1 MPIKV
6 TVTSTR
12 PSGDVRF
19 SPNDFWK
26 APEIISHIQTVYENT
41 GKLLF
46 TTNIDL
52 PPGGEMP
59 KLTNIWIEYWDSQ
72 ESIDQ
77 YWSDPMFT
85 DEYELRRNY
94 KAANNIITTVIVDQ
108 ISENEVPTVPTLDWE
123 NNVNS
128 GKVAD
133 TLVDYTKYAP
143 EGYTFSGPAE
153 F

>member
-6 TVTSTR
+6 TVTLTR
-12 PSGDVRF
+12 PSGAVRF
-19 SPNDFWK
+19 SPNNFWK
-26 APEIISHIQTVYENT
+26 TPEVISHLQTVYENT

-46 TTNIDL
+46 TTSIDL

-72 ESIDQ
+72 ESVDQ

-85 DEYELRRNY
+85 GDNELKKSY
-94 KAANNIITTVIVDQ
+94 KAANNIVTTIIVEQ
-108 ISENEVPTVPTLDWE
+108 ISESEVPTVPTLDWE
-123 NNVNS
+123 NCLNS

-133 TLVDYTKYAP
+133 TLVNYSMNSGFP
-143 EGYTFSGPAE
+143 HSGPTE

>member
-6 TVTSTR
+6 TYTTTR
-12 PSGDVRF
+12 PSGEVRF

-26 APEIISHIQTVYENT
+26 TPEIISYVQTVYENT

-72 ESIDQ
+72 ESVDQ

-85 DEYELRRNY
+85 GDNELKKSY
-94 KAANNIITTVIVDQ
+94 KAANNIVTTINVEH
-108 ISENEVPTVPTLDWE
+108 ISEDEVPTVPTLDWE

-133 TLVDYTKYAP
+133 TLVDYIKYTP
-143 EGYTFSGPAE
+143 EGYTFSGSTE

>member
-6 TVTSTR
+6 TYTTTR
-12 PSGDVRF
+12 PSGEVRF
-19 SPNDFWK
+19 SPNNFWK
-26 APEIISHIQTVYENT
+26 TPEVISHVQTVYENT

-52 PPGGEMP
+52 PIGGQMP

-85 DEYELRRNY
+85 GDNELKKSY
-94 KAANNIITTVIVDQ
+94 KAANNIVTTIT
-108 ISENEVPTVPTLDWE
+108 SEEVAESVVPTTPSMDWE
-123 NNVNS
+123 NNINS

-133 TLVDYTKYAP
+133 TLVDYRLTAP
-143 EGYTFSGPAE
+143 EGYVYSGPSE